1 MRTGTSLSTAISISI
16 FSLLLGGN
24 AFAISVGTAA
34 PLVIFE
40 ETNGKKVTLPQSR
53 VTLIFYEDKDAG
65 PQNQRTRDVVGPIT
79 DKAENKPLLNFMAV
93 ADLEKWNW
101 FPAKNYALKEMSKIE
116 KKEDCTLYADWHG
129 IVRKSWKLSKGKS
142 GIILLDAAGVVKFF
156 GEGPLKPAETE
167 ELVKQLAA
175 LGIKT
180 Q

>member
-1 MRTGTSLSTAISISI
+1 MVRFTV
-16 FSLLLGGN
+16 LLL
-24 AFAISVGTAA
+24 AFTGLAHALPLGQPA

-40 ETNGKKVTLPQSR
+40 TTDGKKVTLPQSR

-79 DKAENKPLLNFMAV
+79 DKKENKPLLDFMAV
-93 ADLEKWNW
+93 ADLDKWNW
-101 FPAKNYALKEMSKIE
+101 FPARNYALKEMHKIE
-116 KKEDCTLYADWHG
+116 KKEDCTLYADWHA
-129 IVRKSWKLSKGKS
+129 IVRKTWKLAKGKS
-142 GIILLDAAGVVKFF
+142 DIILLDAQGVVRFF
-156 GEGPLKPAETE
+156 GEGPLKPAETQ